1 LKRLGFYFLWFNFLN
16 ILELEKSQNL
26 FKLILIFLKFSPIKK
41 MFKGVCI
48 DINGV
53 IYSGNQL
60 CTKNIL
66 KSFQK
71 LKESKKKYL
80 FVTNTSRDSKS
91 LILKKLNELGIE
103 TDSKSIYTSPEATK
117 NLLNTLKLK
126 NPYFLTHENLKE
138 EFTEFFSLE
147 VSKNEKDYDCLVL
160 GNLNSTTTF
169 EEINFGFRVLK
180 HLQKTSTPILIGMGS
195 NKYFKDDDNKLTM
208 STSGLIECFKNSL
221 SNSKPDIQ
229 LYVAGKPNE
238 SIFKGAASQMGLDVK
253 DCVMIGDD
261 WEGDVKG
268 SLSAGFACGV
278 LVKTGKYNVG
288 DEEKLKNV
296 NSSKIFENF
305 DEAINFI
312 LE

>member
-1 LKRLGFYFLWFNFLN
+1 
-16 ILELEKSQNL
+16 
-26 FKLILIFLKFSPIKK
+26 

-60 CTKNIL
+60 CTKNIV
-66 KSFQK
+66 KSFKK
-71 LKESKKKYL
+71 LKKSQKKYL
-80 FVTNTSRDSKS
+80 FVRDSKS

-103 TDSKSIYTSPEATK
+103 TDLNSIYTSPEATK
-117 NLLNTLKLK
+117 NLLSNLKLT
-126 NPYFLTHENLKE
+126 NPYFLIHENLRE
-138 EFTEFFSLE
+138 EFTEFTPLE
-147 VSKNEKDYDCLVL
+147 PFKNEQDYDCLVL
-160 GNLNSTTTF
+160 GNLNSSTTF

-180 HLQKTSTPILIGMGS
+180 HLQKNATPILISMGC

-229 LYVAGKPNE
+229 LFVAGKPNE
-238 SIFKGAASQMGLDVK
+238 SIFKGAALKMGLDMK

-261 WEGDVKG
+261 LDGDVKG
-268 SLSAGFACGV
+268 SLSAGFSCGL

-288 DEEKLKNV
+288 DEEKLKDV
-296 NSSKIFENF
+296 KFSKIVENF